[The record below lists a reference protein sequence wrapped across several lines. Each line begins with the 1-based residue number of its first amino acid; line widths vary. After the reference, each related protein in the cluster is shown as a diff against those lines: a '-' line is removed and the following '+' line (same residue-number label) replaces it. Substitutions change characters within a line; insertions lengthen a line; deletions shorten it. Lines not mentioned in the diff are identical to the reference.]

1 MAEAQFDKGLAVVK
15 LGNDIQELIIARSDP
30 RERAGTGQGGIETLI
45 SYDIDDVL
53 SALCWAAA
61 SFIVQSGQFPT
72 RQERV
77 RAAKLL
83 ERNVLRFCPEVEQVL
98 VELGRPNAKPN

>member
-1 MAEAQFDKGLAVVK
+1 MSGSEYEKGLAVVK

-30 RERAGTGQGGIETLI
+30 RERAATGQGGIDTMI

-72 RQERV
+72 RQERK

-83 ERNVLRFCPEVEQVL
+83 ELNVLRFCPEVEQVL
-98 VELGRPNAKPN
+98 VELGRPKTNPV